1 MHLPRDIR
9 EEHLQTESQVNELI
23 ILRKIERGS
32 LIPLGFPLCH
42 RVQLSLKVHSTEKA
56 LEILL

>member
-42 RVQLSLKVHSTEKA
+42 RVQLSPKVHSTEKA
-56 LEILL
+56 L